1 MNQLIDKK
9 KKDLNPFDTIQ
20 RNSENSSLSLDN
32 AVDSCH

>member
-1 MNQLIDKK
+1 MNQLIDK

-32 AVDSCH
+32 VVDSCH